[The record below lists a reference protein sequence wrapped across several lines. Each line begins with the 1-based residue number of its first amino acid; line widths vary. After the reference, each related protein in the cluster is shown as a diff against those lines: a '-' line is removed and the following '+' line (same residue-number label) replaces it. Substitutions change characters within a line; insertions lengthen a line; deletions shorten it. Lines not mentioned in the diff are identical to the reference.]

1 MGFINIMTERP
12 RPSVRP
18 CLSVRVCDRPTDR
31 PTVVRTACVT
41 DRGPPNQLQ
50 NGLILITGR
59 GQ

>member
-41 DRGPPNQLQ
+41 DRGPPNQLRYSV
-50 NGLILITGR
+50 GEE
-59 GQ
+59 